1 MSYQNKTGTLSAGAH
16 PGGCNGQDAY
26 NDMLVTENLDG
37 VVKTWETSKTS
48 YMTSWAVEVANALVA
63 TDYKD
68 APIIVTKKNTS
79 SGD

>member
-16 PGGCNGQDAY
+16 PGGYNGQDAY
-26 NDMLVTENLDG
+26 NDMLVTEKLDVG
-37 VVKTWETSKTS
+37 VKTWETSKTS

-63 TDYKD
+63 SDYKD